1 MEDRTGAGAG
11 MWYGLTKKAFLDGLL
26 IFCVI
31 AILACVATVV
41 ASILK
46 GTGLR
51 HWEGFIML
59 LVGIPGIWV
68 ALAAILSITWLKIEG
83 NELSWYLWKRFLLLR
98 CSTEDILWV
107 GGGSFSALVIRTRKG
122 TIRLFGI
129 HAGDRYLLTDR
140 LRTAN
145 PDIERSEM
153 RDSSA

>member
-1 MEDRTGAGAG
+1 
-11 MWYGLTKKAFLDGLL
+11 MWYGLTKKAFLGGLL